1 MASIKVKFRPSTVP
15 DREGTV
21 YYQIIHDRKVRQ
33 LLTEYKV
40 FPSEWDDSRSM
51 VTTSQQSERKSLIL
65 SIRERI
71 RWDVERL
78 TKIDRKLD
86 ADGLTYSADDVID
99 EFERYAREYS
109 LLNYMEGIIA
119 RLKQNGKVRTSE
131 TYISALNSFKK
142 FLASQTSKDDN
153 RQDEDIMLDCITS
166 EIMEAYEAWHKNRG
180 VAPNTISFYTRI
192 LRAVYNRAVEDDI
205 IENRNPF
212 RHVYTGVDKTV
223 KRALPLAV
231 IKKIK
236 ALDLSLTP
244 AFDYARD
251 MFLMS
256 FYLRGMSFIDMS
268 FLKKTDLKNGYVT
281 YRRHKTGQQLTIEW
295 TREMQVLLD
304 KYPENES
311 DYLLPVIRKT
321 GLNERRA
328 YRNTGYNINRGLKKI
343 AAMTGVTIP
352 LTLYVA
358 RHSWASAA
366 KAKGVPL
373 SVISEGMGHD
383 SEATTQIYLAS
394 LDTSV
399 VDRANALI
407 LKSLG

>member
-1 MASIKVKFRPSTVP
+1 MASIKVKFRPSTVA
-15 DREGTV
+15 DHEGTI
-21 YYQIIHDRKVRQ
+21 YYQIIHERKVRQ
-33 LLTEYKV
+33 LLSDYKV
-40 FPSEWDDSRSM
+40 FPSEWDESRSM
-51 VTTSQQSERKSLIL
+51 VTTTQKSERISFIL

-86 ADGLTYSADDVID
+86 ANGLSYTADDVID
-99 EFERYAREYS
+99 EFNRYADEYS
-109 LLNYMEGIIA
+109 LFNYMESIIA
-119 RLKQNGKVRTSE
+119 KLKQNGKVRTSE
-131 TYISALNSFKK
+131 TYKSTLNSFKK
-142 FLASQTSKDDN
+142 F
-153 RQDEDIMLDCITS
+153 REDEDIMLDCLTS
-166 EIMEAYEAWHKNRG
+166 EIMETYEAWHHKRG

-205 IENRNPF
+205 IENRHPF
-212 RHVYTGVDKTV
+212 RKVYTGVDKTV
-223 KRALPLAV
+223 KRALPLTV

-244 AFDYARD
+244 SLDFARD

-256 FYLRGMSFIDMS
+256 FYLRGMSFIDMTY
-268 FLKKTDLKNGYVT
+268 LKKTDLKNGYVT
-281 YRRHKTGQQLTIEW
+281 YRRRKTGQQLIIEW
-295 TREMQVLLD
+295 TKEMQMILD

-311 DYLLPVIRKT
+311 DYLLPIIRNSGT
-321 GLNERRA
+321 NERCT
-328 YRNTGYNINRGLKKI
+328 YRNVGYNINHNLKTI
-343 AAMTGVTIP
+343 AGMVGITIP

-366 KAKGVPL
+366 KAKGIPL

-383 SEATTQIYLAS
+383 SETTTQIYLAS

-399 VDRANALI
+399 VDRANSLI
-407 LKSLG
+407 LKSL